1 MKSKKDKGYIPLLD
15 DTTAEEQKRMKAEKP
30 VNFDSVM
37 TDILKCKPK
46 KKK

>member
-30 VNFDSVM
+30 VNFDKVM
-37 TDILKCKPK
+37 TAILSYKPK